1 MTFFVVKSR
10 SLYDI
15 HDPIGIKFLT
25 RLRVGLSHLRAHKYA
40 HNFQDTPN
48 PNCTCNLNESE
59 TVEHFFLFC
68 PNYCSPRKQF
78 FNFSSDHISLVSF
91 VNAKNVCDLLL
102 YGDKN
107 LNWNTNREIIKATI
121 GFILMSKRF
130 DIPLIEN

>member
-1 MTFFVVKSR
+1 MTYFAVKSR

-15 HDPIGIKFLT
+15 HHPRGIKLLT

-48 PNCTCNLNESE
+48 PNCLCDLNESE

-68 PNYCSPRKQF
+68 PNYCSPRKHF
-78 FNFSSDHISLVSF
+78 FNSLSDHISLVSF
-91 VNAKNVCDLLL
+91 VNAKKTCDLLL

-121 GFILMSKRF
+121 EFILMSKRF